1 MQLREKQK
9 AKRAYGVLETQFHR
23 YFESATREKGI
34 TGENLLVLL
43 ERRLDNVV
51 YRCGFGSSRAQARQL
66 VRHGHIR
73 VNGKK
78 VNIPSFLVNV
88 GDVITIRE
96 KSAEA
101 EHFKALREGSGK
113 MVLGYFGKTPVEPDP
128 EVVKEAAEQLKLEP
142 TKEKVV
148 DLNDKNPGK
157 GRAAA
162 IKMLKD
168 AGLAETEEN
177 IFIAASCKEKGILY
191 LTGKAKVN
199 GVRLISQTK
208 KDEPKAA
215 SKNDKHEYTV
225 TVGGKAYGVKID
237 GGKAIVN
244 GVEYPLAVEDGIKA
258 GAAPQA
264 KKVTKTT
271 GSTEVK
277 APMPG
282 LALRFE
288 VNVGDTVKK
297 DQVLC
302 VMEAMKMEN
311 EIYAPCDG
319 VVSAIVATQ
328 GAQLQAGDTLMTIGG
343 TVVEETVEEVK
354 AEEPKAAPSAN
365 GGSTSITAPMPG
377 LALRFEVKVGD
388 AVKKD
393 QVLCVMEAMKME
405 NEIYAPCDGTV
416 ASINVNQGDQ
426 LQAGDVIMTLA

>member
-1 MQLREKQK
+1 
-9 AKRAYGVLETQFHR
+9 
-23 YFESATREKGI
+23 
-34 TGENLLVLL
+34 
-43 ERRLDNVV
+43 
-51 YRCGFGSSRAQARQL
+51 
-66 VRHGHIR
+66 
-73 VNGKK
+73 
-78 VNIPSFLVNV
+78 
-88 GDVITIRE
+88 
-96 KSAEA
+96 
-101 EHFKALREGSGK
+101 
-113 MVLGYFGKTPVEPDP
+113 
-128 EVVKEAAEQLKLEP
+128 
-142 TKEKVV
+142 
-148 DLNDKNPGK
+148 
-157 GRAAA
+157 
-162 IKMLKD
+162 
-168 AGLAETEEN
+168 
-177 IFIAASCKEKGILY
+177 
-191 LTGKAKVN
+191 
-199 GVRLISQTK
+199 
-208 KDEPKAA
+208 
-215 SKNDKHEYTV
+215 
-225 TVGGKAYGVKID
+225 
-237 GGKAIVN
+237 
-244 GVEYPLAVEDGIKA
+244 
-258 GAAPQA
+258 
-264 KKVTKTT
+264 
-271 GSTEVK
+271 
-277 APMPG
+277 MPG

-288 VNVGDTVKK
+288 VKVGDAVKK